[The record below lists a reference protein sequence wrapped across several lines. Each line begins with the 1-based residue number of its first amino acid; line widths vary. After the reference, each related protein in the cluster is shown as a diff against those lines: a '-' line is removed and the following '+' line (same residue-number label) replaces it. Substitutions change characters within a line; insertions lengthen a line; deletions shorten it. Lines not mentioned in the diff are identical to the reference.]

1 MGKENIIATRE
12 GVLVMEIRKNRL
24 IRITAISFLLTIF
37 WSASAYAQ
45 PQVTG
50 FSGSLINGSSITIT
64 GSSFGA
70 NGPNIVVFD
79 DFESG
84 TNGSNIK
91 IGASSATIGEW
102 TSVTYLTNTPPKYSN
117 AHSLS
122 GSLAFRGDATVSED
136 GSGSVHTAY
145 KMGFTTSDIFVSYW
159 YYFPTTSDWPCSSGG
174 ICNNKLVWVTG
185 SGTTDDD
192 RVIPANSGGSKTTTP
207 NLYMFCNDCI
217 GGESP
222 LSPAL
227 YMSKGK
233 WYRFWA
239 YLHGAGNTTD
249 HEELWV
255 ASPSS
260 EANLAA
266 ATRINRTTQIW
277 NTDFN
282 GFNRVMI
289 NGFNR
294 WCNDCAESAPTF
306 DDVYVAIGTG
316 ARARVEIG
324 DAATYATSKNL
335 TIATV
340 TSWSDT
346 SITTTI
352 RQGSFSNLNNAYLY
366 VIDADGNV
374 NTNGYLLSDGGGG
387 GGNTPPSSSGGD
399 ASASGG
405 SGCGYIKDINGK
417 GPMAKGEG
425 VALMIMLIIAL
436 AGIALVKYVSKNKK
450 ASVTSMRN
458 KNKYKLFF
466 IFVLLLFIL
475 TLMLSSQEAY
485 AQIFLSE
492 DWDTGTPPT
501 DWPCKNLPNAITTA
515 TFNGWMGRDF
525 LVDNSPYNGGKLSGL
540 STAIY
545 HSAPRSYYQHR
556 PANDYWTCDISKS
569 LPQPYP
575 TKIHLRFYVYFTN
588 NWLGFDNPPASSY
601 EMTHFI
607 FTNTALAGVD
617 FRFNLVDHVSDTY
630 PYECNNE
637 QAFSGMYFT
646 IEDGNTGGKSGTA
659 PYDCYNLRNN
669 LNRWQ
674 CVEFMADAANDRYS
688 QWIDGD
694 LKVNNAS
701 TSISQTDFKR
711 IQISGFSS
719 F

>member
-1 MGKENIIATRE
+1 
-12 GVLVMEIRKNRL
+12 
-24 IRITAISFLLTIF
+24 
-37 WSASAYAQ
+37 
-45 PQVTG
+45 
-50 FSGSLINGSSITIT
+50 
-64 GSSFGA
+64 
-70 NGPNIVVFD
+70 
-79 DFESG
+79 
-84 TNGSNIK
+84 
-91 IGASSATIGEW
+91 
-102 TSVTYLTNTPPKYSN
+102 
-117 AHSLS
+117 
-122 GSLAFRGDATVSED
+122 
-136 GSGSVHTAY
+136 
-145 KMGFTTSDIFVSYW
+145 
-159 YYFPTTSDWPCSSGG
+159 
-174 ICNNKLVWVTG
+174 
-185 SGTTDDD
+185 
-192 RVIPANSGGSKTTTP
+192 
-207 NLYMFCNDCI
+207 
-217 GGESP
+217 
-222 LSPAL
+222 
-227 YMSKGK
+227 
-233 WYRFWA
+233 
-239 YLHGAGNTTD
+239 
-249 HEELWV
+249 
-255 ASPSS
+255 
-260 EANLAA
+260 
-266 ATRINRTTQIW
+266 
-277 NTDFN
+277 
-282 GFNRVMI
+282 
-289 NGFNR
+289 
-294 WCNDCAESAPTF
+294 
-306 DDVYVAIGTG
+306 
-316 ARARVEIG
+316 
-324 DAATYATSKNL
+324 
-335 TIATV
+335 
-340 TSWSDT
+340 
-346 SITTTI
+346 
-352 RQGSFSNLNNAYLY
+352 
-366 VIDADGNV
+366 
-374 NTNGYLLSDGGGG
+374 
-387 GGNTPPSSSGGD
+387 
-399 ASASGG
+399 
-405 SGCGYIKDINGK
+405 
-417 GPMAKGEG
+417 MAKGEG

-719 F
+719 FLRNFTGDFYIDDIVVADSYIGCNGSGGNTPPPSGGSSGDASASGGSGCGFVKDINGKGQGAKGEGVSFILMLVITLTIVYLIRRSKIVWRFYYENKNKL